1 MRSLNFDMMK
11 SDVFVKRVEPKKYFW
26 LFKWLAYFLIGL
38 FTGIVAFL
46 MGSLEEFL
54 ISSRNTI
61 LENII

>member
-26 LFKWLAYFLIGL
+26 LFKWLDYFLIGL

>member
-26 LFKWLAYFLIGL
+26 LFKWLSYFLIGL